1 MYKTLP
7 QNCQNG
13 KITQTFWAKINNFFP
28 ALARKLLFF
37 NLVPILYLALRAS
50 IAPPDLICMAVS
62 GPFSLKVLKSVQGDP
77 PSLPYGPSSVRISPK
92 ASLMPSSLLLME
104 AALLAISAA
113 LLARLLSL
121 LLMEAALLAISAAL
135 LVLTRTKVKINTQ
148 TVSFVPGLFYSL
160 NTYMAAALLARL
172 LS

>member
-1 MYKTLP
+1 M
-7 QNCQNG
+7 
-13 KITQTFWAKINNFFP
+13 
-28 ALARKLLFF
+28 
-37 NLVPILYLALRAS
+37 AS
-50 IAPPDLICMAVS
+50 IPLPALICMAVS

-113 LLARLLSL
+113 LH
-121 LLMEAALLAISAAL
+121 
-135 LVLTRTKVKINTQ
+135 VLTRTKVKINTQ
-148 TVSFVPGLFYSL
+148 TISFVPGLFYSL